1 MHPLWSPIWLIPL
14 PVFYHSTPFQ
24 CNVGFKLI
32 VLFTNADV
40 AAFVLRPSS
49 DRVIIMTS
57 QSNQM
62 LMDFVGED
70 NNIKALLPPLL
81 LRRRRRRRRHHP
93 GKPS

>member
-40 AAFVLRPSS
+40 ATFVLRPSS

-57 QSNQM
+57 QSNRM

-70 NNIKALLPPLL
+70 NNIKALLL
-81 LRRRRRRRRHHP
+81 RRRRHHP